1 MSSQGGGK
9 SFVEEENAE
18 GKRTLRRKAEER
30 AASTPGEEG
39 KPGGADEMQQILHE
53 LQVHQIELEIQNE
66 ELRYTQESLLAA
78 QARYFDLY
86 DMAPVGYLTL
96 NQQGI
101 ILETNLTG
109 ARLLGTARSL
119 LRGQPFTHH
128 ILPED
133 QDIYYHFRRL
143 LAKTDSPQQCE
154 VRLRH
159 PAAEPTWVHING
171 VMRVEEPDETLAL
184 RITLSDIT
192 ALKQAEE
199 KLSDNERKLAETQR
213 LNMVGQLAGGI
224 AHEFNNALAVILLRT
239 EMTLLLVEP
248 GGKAHRN
255 LVDIH
260 ATAQQSANLVRQLLG
275 FARKQI
281 IKPIPLNLNE
291 VITNIQPM
299 LTDLLG
305 AEIELIW
312 RPDDS
317 PWLVNMD
324 PAQIEQVL
332 VNLCINA
339 RDAITGK
346 GKVIIAV
353 AKATVTEIDQALAP
367 GEYITLTVTDSGQ
380 GIDKEV
386 MAHIFEPFFTT
397 KAIGKGVGLGLSM
410 VQGIILQNR
419 GKIEVFSQPGQGAT
433 FRIFL
438 PRLVGAH
445 QPKQMEQP
453 SASLEQPKAP
463 FRQGER
469 TVLLVE
475 DSPLLLESV
484 AEFLEYQGYTV
495 LSAVTPKEALAYA
508 EGFPGVIHLLLTDI
522 VLPDMNGPELAA
534 IVLALRPQVQ
544 VLYTSGYSVEA
555 VASRGVQISKSHF
568 LQKPYTLADLAAKLS
583 EILPVGAG

>member
-1 MSSQGGGK
+1 M
-9 SFVEEENAE
+9 EEKENAE
-18 GKRTLRRKAEER
+18 ENRILRRKTQER
-30 AASTPGEEG
+30 AASTPDEG
-39 KPGGADEMQQILHE
+39 KELDASDEMQQILHE

-66 ELRYTQESLLAA
+66 ELRYTQESLLVA

-119 LRGQPFTHH
+119 LPGQPFTQH

-143 LAKTDSPQQCE
+143 LTKKETSQQCE

-159 PAAEPTWVHING
+159 PAAEPTWVHLNG
-171 VMRVEEPDETLAL
+171 AMKPEEPDGILTL

-199 KLSDNERKLAETQR
+199 KLSNNERNMAETQR
-213 LNMVGQLAGGI
+213 LNMIGQLAGGI

-239 EMTLLLVEP
+239 EMTLLLVEQD
-248 GGKAHRN
+248 GKAHRN

-260 ATAQQSANLVRQLLG
+260 ATVQQSANLVRQLLG

-299 LTDLLG
+299 LTNLLG
-305 AEIELIW
+305 AQIELFW
-312 RPDDS
+312 QPDDS
-317 PWLVNMD
+317 PCLLDMD

-339 RDAITGK
+339 RDAIAGK
-346 GKVIIAV
+346 GKVTIEV
-353 AKATVTEIDQALAP
+353 AKSTATEVDQPEALAP
-367 GEYITLTVTDSGQ
+367 GEYIILTVSDSGQ

-410 VQGIILQNR
+410 VQGVILQNR

-463 FRQGER
+463 SRQGER

-522 VLPDMNGPELAA
+522 VLPDMNGPEMAA
-534 IVLALRPQVQ
+534 LVLALRPQVQ

-583 EILPVGAG
+583 EILPVGPD